1 MALFTET
8 TLRAMWRTG
17 IPNPFV
23 VRGDDR
29 FTPAATDFLK
39 GRGIKVET
47 LESQGAF
54 EQAREAAEEKTIPVG
69 VSNRHIHLSPED
81 LDKLFGPGYSLCP
94 MRPLS
99 QPGQF
104 AAEETL
110 TILGPK
116 GLIRGVRILGPTR
129 EASQVEIS
137 RTDGFQLGIHPPNR
151 MSGDLQ
157 KTPGI
162 TLIGP
167 AGCVVLQSGVIVAK
181 CHVHMSDSDASYF
194 QVKDGDSLILQM
206 TGERTVIFSDVT
218 VRVSPM
224 YRLDFHI
231 DLDEANAANLKTGD
245 QVRLLGKNGKLFS
258 EAGRW

>member
-1 MALFTET
+1 MQPMALFTET

-23 VRGDDR
+23 VRADDR

-39 GRGIKVET
+39 GRGIKVEMM
-47 LESQGAF
+47 A
-54 EQAREAAEEKTIPVG
+54 KTIPVG
-69 VSNRHIHLSPED
+69 VSNRHIHLSPEAVE
-81 LDKLFGPGYSLCP
+81 KLFGAGYSLCP

-137 RTDGFQLGIHPPNR
+137 RTDGFQLGIHPPIR
-151 MSGDLQ
+151 ASGDLEG
-157 KTPGI
+157 TPGI

-167 AGCVVLQSGVIVAK
+167 AGCIVLDSGVMVAK
-181 CHVHMSDSDASYF
+181 CHVHMSDADASYF
-194 QVKDGDSLILQM
+194 QVRDGDSLILQM
-206 TGERTVIFSDVT
+206 TGERALIFSDVT
-218 VRVSPM
+218 VRVSPRYM
-224 YRLDFHI
+224 LDFHI